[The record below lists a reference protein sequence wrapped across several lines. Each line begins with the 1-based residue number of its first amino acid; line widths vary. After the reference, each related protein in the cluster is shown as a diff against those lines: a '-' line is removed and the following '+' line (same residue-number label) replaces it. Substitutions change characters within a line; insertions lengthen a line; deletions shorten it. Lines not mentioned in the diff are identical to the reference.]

1 MKRIKEIIGVLLL
14 VTGIACTEDKGN
26 YNYTPLN
33 ELTINGINKTYVAEI
48 DSVLSISV
56 NIIGEKGFREDDYE
70 YLWYAWRTSDAKTT
84 DTLSLKKDLNV
95 KLSIDVGEYTLR
107 YVVTEKASG
116 VFFES
121 EIDLSVIDKYSKGVM
136 ALSRIEGDYSDIT
149 FINVK
154 NTVTQHAYKQANGN
168 SVGRH
173 PKGIFYQQK
182 KGLSQWNRKI
192 LRILCPFPNGFT
204 SNRKEQSWK
213 PLQQTQV
220 NGMNI

>member
-154 NTVTQHAYKQANGN
+154 NRPMAI
-168 SVGRH
+168 R
-173 PKGIFYQQK
+173 
-182 KGLSQWNRKI
+182 
-192 LRILCPFPNGFT
+192 
-204 SNRKEQSWK
+204 
-213 PLQQTQV
+213 
-220 NGMNI
+220 